1 MARYTFKCE
10 HFDYNNFTGKEEG
23 VSSTHTLEF
32 RADSLTAMLE
42 QYEMFLRGAGFYF
55 DGNLDIVDDSQWSE
69 MSEEEVEQ
77 DNSRERWAATVHS
90 LMNPPS
96 FRANGSVCET
106 CGLNKEMMQR
116 HNCYDDNCPVHAPK
130 AKIAEGV

>member
-10 HFDYNNFTGKEEG
+10 HFNYNNFTGKEEG

-32 RADSLTAMLE
+32 RADSLSAMLE

-55 DGNLDIVDDSQWSE
+55 EGNLDIVDDSQWSE
-69 MSEEEVEQ
+69 MTEKEVEE
-77 DNSRERWAATVHS
+77 DNSSQRWAATVHS
-90 LMNPPS
+90 LMNPPT
-96 FRANGSVCET
+96 FRVNNCEI
-106 CGLNKEMMQR
+106 CGLDKKMMER
-116 HNCYDDNCPVHAPK
+116 HNCYDDNCPVYAPK